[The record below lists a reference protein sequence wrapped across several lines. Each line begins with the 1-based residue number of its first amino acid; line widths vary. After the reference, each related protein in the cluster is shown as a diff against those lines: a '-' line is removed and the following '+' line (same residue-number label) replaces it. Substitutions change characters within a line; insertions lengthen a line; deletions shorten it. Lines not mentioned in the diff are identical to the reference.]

1 MERKRIQI
9 NEIYIFFTL
18 SGTALEYKRADCLS
32 ATTFCPFL
40 LLFFLAL
47 FLRKIRDLQ
56 QRFATDA
63 PHHLSYQR

>member
-1 MERKRIQI
+1 MNTDAWAR
-9 NEIYIFFTL
+9 L
-18 SGTALEYKRADCLS
+18 SDSA
-32 ATTFCPFL
+32 ATTSSSFL
-40 LLFFLAL
+40 LPVFLVL